1 MKPSQNRRFPLRT
14 MLLPAGIFVTTVGLA
29 CATATPSELT
39 NARTAYSRA
48 SAGPAA
54 QFTPSDLHKA
64 KTALDVAERSFVEDE
79 DSRKTADLAYIA
91 ERTAQLAEARA
102 QTAIAEKSGS
112 TAKLEVDATQAAMA
126 KKTEGALAKT
136 REQLNEVE
144 RAQAA
149 QAVQSGVDRAAR
161 EEADKKAAASEQR
174 AVAADAKTKEANDA
188 LAKLAAKEEERGMVI
203 TLSGSVLFRS
213 NDAALLPGAQTR
225 LDQVAEALV
234 AKGRDVVIE
243 GHTDSRGSQATNMG
257 LSQRRAD
264 SVRTYLVSRGFP
276 SEKVLA
282 RGIGPDRPIA
292 ENKTAEGRA
301 NNRRVEIVI
310 AKAPSAV
317 GTSTTTTTTT
327 TK

>member
-1 MKPSQNRRFPLRT
+1 MNTSENRRSWLRT
-14 MLLPAGIFVTTVGLA
+14 LLLPAGIFVTTVGLA
-29 CATATPSELT
+29 CATTKPSSLT
-39 NARTAYSRA
+39 NARAAYSRA
-48 SAGPAA
+48 SAGPASEL
-54 QFTPSDLHKA
+54 TPADLHKA
-64 KTALDVAERSFVEDE
+64 KTALDLAERSFAEE
-79 DSRKTADLAYIA
+79 KNSRKTVDLAYIA
-91 ERTAQLAEARA
+91 ERTAQIAEARA

-112 TAKLEVDATQAAMA
+112 IAKGEVDATQAAMA

-136 REQLNEVE
+136 REQLTEVQ
-144 RAQAA
+144 RAQTA
-149 QAVQSGVDRAAR
+149 QTLQAGVDRAAR
-161 EEADKKAAASEQR
+161 EEADKKAASSEQR
-174 AVAADAKTKEANDA
+174 ALAADAKTKEANDA

-243 GHTDSRGSQATNMG
+243 GHTDSRGSQTTNMN

-264 SVRTYLVSRGFP
+264 SVRTYLVSRGLP

-292 ENKTAEGRA
+292 ENTNAEGRA

-310 AKAPSAV
+310 AKAPVAAA
-317 GTSTTTTTTT
+317 
-327 TK
+327 K